1 MRYKIKSI
9 IQAAF
14 AALFF
19 GSCAPQ
25 NSKEKHMTSF
35 QSALDAHL
43 KAIAERNIEKF
54 EPTVAENVS
63 TIDPNGLKT
72 DGKKEF
78 LDFHKNWFAQ
88 SNWERKD
95 NILTTSVTDSIG
107 YTLIQYQYIQ
117 KDTSGNILFQ
127 FYAYQILI
135 FENFQAGWQLIYDQN
150 TGIQEFNKKI
160 DNDD

>member
-1 MRYKIKSI
+1 MRYKIKTI
-9 IQAAF
+9 MQAAF

-25 NSKEKHMTSF
+25 NSKVNNMPSF
-35 QSALDAHL
+35 LSALDAHL
-43 KAIAERNIEKF
+43 KAIKERNIEKF
-54 EPTVAENVS
+54 APTVAENVS
-63 TIDPNGLKT
+63 TIDPNGVKT

-117 KDTSGNILFQ
+117 KDKSGNILFQ
-127 FYAYQILI
+127 LHAYQVLI
-135 FENFQAGWQLIYDQN
+135 FENLHAGWQLVYDQN
-150 TGIQEFNKKI
+150 TGIQELNKKI
-160 DNDD
+160 DNQD